1 MRSTLVET
9 HFWNGT
15 EHKCYRTKTETSHH
29 AWLRETYPASTRVM
43 TVDPSF
49 STPFGPWTEIV
60 REIVTPNY
68 KSHGDQ
74 VRAMK
79 RAAKQAS

>member
-1 MRSTLVET
+1 
-9 HFWNGT
+9 
-15 EHKCYRTKTETSHH
+15 
-29 AWLRETYPASTRVM
+29 M